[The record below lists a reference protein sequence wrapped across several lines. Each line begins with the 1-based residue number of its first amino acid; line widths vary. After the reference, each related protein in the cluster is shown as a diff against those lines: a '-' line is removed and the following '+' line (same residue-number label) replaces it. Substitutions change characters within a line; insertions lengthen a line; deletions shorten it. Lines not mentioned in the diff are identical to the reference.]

1 MIHTHVEKEM
11 KISIDVTAI
20 EREALRRAIA
30 GLAADE
36 ARRWMGRKRPSKI
49 QLACESLYEKLF
61 ERKVT

>member
-1 MIHTHVEKEM
+1 M